1 MLQKNKTRHR
11 FMADYL
17 FIDIRKSDEVYSRRF
32 DKSYNYD
39 VYYIPMYMIRF
50 NVDMIKTHLKY
61 KKEIY
66 IVCNSASRSQFI
78 KDKYFAKDRNVIVS
92 SSLQFNNL
100 SRGVNT
106 VSLQNNNT
114 VKINVIGS
122 NSFNLYNIMRITQ
135 IILGSLI
142 LLVGG
147 YTLYATYSYKN
158 INKIPLI
165 ILILFGAMALFN
177 GLTSTCTISTIFID
191 SLN

>member
-1 MLQKNKTRHR
+1 
-11 FMADYL
+11 MADYL

-78 KDKYFAKDRNVIVS
+78 KDKYFANDRNVIVS
-92 SSLQFNNL
+92 NSLQFNNL
-100 SRGVNT
+100 SQGVNM
-106 VSLQNNNT
+106 VSLQNNT
-114 VKINVIGS
+114 VKINVIGT

-142 LLVGG
+142 LLIGS
-147 YTLYATYSYKN
+147 YTLYATYPYKS

>member
-1 MLQKNKTRHR
+1 
-11 FMADYL
+11 
-17 FIDIRKSDEVYSRRF
+17 
-32 DKSYNYD
+32 
-39 VYYIPMYMIRF
+39 MYMIRF

-78 KDKYFAKDRNVIVS
+78 KDKYFANDRNVIVS
-92 SSLQFNNL
+92 NSLQFNNL
-100 SRGVNT
+100 SQGVNT
-106 VSLQNNNT
+106 VSLQNNT
-114 VKINVIGS
+114 VKINVIGT

-142 LLVGG
+142 LLIGS
-147 YTLYATYSYKN
+147 YTLYATYPYKS

>member
-1 MLQKNKTRHR
+1 MG
-11 FMADYL
+11 DYL

-50 NVDMIKTHLKY
+50 NVDMIRKHINY

-78 KDKYFAKDRNVIVS
+78 KNKYFANDRNIIVS
-92 SSLQFNNL
+92 DSLQFNNL
-100 SRGVNT
+100 
-106 VSLQNNNT
+106 LQGHNNVVLNNNNT
-114 VKINVIGS
+114 IKINVIGD
-122 NSFNLYNIMRITQ
+122 NQFNLYNIMRITQ

-142 LLVGG
+142 IIIGG
-147 YTLYATYSYKN
+147 YTLYSTYSYKN
-158 INKIPLI
+158 INKVPLI
-165 ILILFGAMALFN
+165 ILILFGTMALFN
-177 GLTSTCTISTIFID
+177 GITSTCTISTIFVD

>member
-1 MLQKNKTRHR
+1 
-11 FMADYL
+11 MADYL

-78 KDKYFAKDRNVIVS
+78 KNKYFANDRNVIVS
-92 SSLQFNNL
+92 DSLQFNNL
-100 SRGVNT
+100 SQGVNT
-106 VSLQNNNT
+106 VSLQNNS
-114 VKINVIGS
+114 VKINVIGT

-142 LLVGG
+142 LLIGS
-147 YTLYATYSYKN
+147 YTLYATYPYKS

>member
-1 MLQKNKTRHR
+1 MG
-11 FMADYL
+11 DYL

-50 NVDMIKTHLKY
+50 NVDMIRKHINY

-66 IVCNSASRSQFI
+66 IVCNSATRSQFI
-78 KDKYFAKDRNVIVS
+78 KNKYFANDRNIIVS
-92 SSLQFNNL
+92 DSLQFNNL
-100 SRGVNT
+100 SQGHNNVVLN
-106 VSLQNNNT
+106 NNNT
-114 VKINVIGS
+114 IKINVIGD
-122 NSFNLYNIMRITQ
+122 NQFNLYNIMRITQ

-142 LLVGG
+142 IIIGG
-147 YTLYATYSYKN
+147 YTLYSTYSYKN

-165 ILILFGAMALFN
+165 ILILFGTMALFN
-177 GLTSTCTISTIFID
+177 GITSTCTISTIFVD

>member
-1 MLQKNKTRHR
+1 
-11 FMADYL
+11 MADYL

-78 KDKYFAKDRNVIVS
+78 KDKYFANDRNVIVS
-92 SSLQFNNL
+92 NSLQFNNL
-100 SRGVNT
+100 SQGVNT
-106 VSLQNNNT
+106 VSLQNNS
-114 VKINVIGS
+114 VKINVIGT

-142 LLVGG
+142 LLIGS
-147 YTLYATYSYKN
+147 YTLYATYPYKS

>member
-1 MLQKNKTRHR
+1 
-11 FMADYL
+11 MADYL

-78 KDKYFAKDRNVIVS
+78 KNKYFANDRNIIVS
-92 SSLQFNNL
+92 DSLQYNNL
-100 SRGVNT
+100 SQGVNM
-106 VSLQNNNT
+106 VSLQNNT
-114 VKINVIGS
+114 VKINVIGT

-142 LLVGG
+142 LLIGS
-147 YTLYATYSYKN
+147 YTLYATYPYKS

>member
-1 MLQKNKTRHR
+1 MG
-11 FMADYL
+11 DYL

-50 NVDMIKTHLKY
+50 NVDMIKKHINY

-66 IVCNSASRSQFI
+66 IVCNSATRSQFI
-78 KDKYFAKDRNVIVS
+78 KNKYFANDRNIIVS
-92 SSLQFNNL
+92 DSLQFNNL
-100 SRGVNT
+100 SQGHNNVVLN
-106 VSLQNNNT
+106 NNNT
-114 VKINVIGS
+114 IKINVIGD
-122 NSFNLYNIMRITQ
+122 NQFNLYNIMRITQ

-142 LLVGG
+142 IIIGG
-147 YTLYATYSYKN
+147 YTLYSTYSYKN

-165 ILILFGAMALFN
+165 ILILFGTMALFN
-177 GLTSTCTISTIFID
+177 GITSTCTISTIFVD

>member
-1 MLQKNKTRHR
+1 MG
-11 FMADYL
+11 DYL

-50 NVDMIKTHLKY
+50 NVDMIRKHINY

-78 KDKYFAKDRNVIVS
+78 KNKYFANDRNIIVS
-92 SSLQFNNL
+92 DSLQFNNL
-100 SRGVNT
+100 
-106 VSLQNNNT
+106 LQGHNNVVLNNNNT
-114 VKINVIGS
+114 IKINVIGD
-122 NSFNLYNIMRITQ
+122 NQFNLYNIMRITQ

-142 LLVGG
+142 IIIGG
-147 YTLYATYSYKN
+147 YTLYSTYSYKN
-158 INKIPLI
+158 INKVPLI
-165 ILILFGAMALFN
+165 ILILFGTMALFN
-177 GLTSTCTISTIFID
+177 GRTSTCTISTIFVD

>member
-1 MLQKNKTRHR
+1 
-11 FMADYL
+11 MADYL

-39 VYYIPMYMIRF
+39 VY
-50 NVDMIKTHLKY
+50 
-61 KKEIY
+61 
-66 IVCNSASRSQFI
+66 
-78 KDKYFAKDRNVIVS
+78 
-92 SSLQFNNL
+92 
-100 SRGVNT
+100 
-106 VSLQNNNT
+106 
-114 VKINVIGS
+114 INVIGT

-142 LLVGG
+142 LLIGS

-158 INKIPLI
+158 INKLPLI

>member
-1 MLQKNKTRHR
+1 
-11 FMADYL
+11 MADYL

-50 NVDMIKTHLKY
+50 NVDMIKAHLKY

-78 KDKYFAKDRNVIVS
+78 KDKYFANDRNVIVS
-92 SSLQFNNL
+92 NSLQFNNL
-100 SRGVNT
+100 SQGVNT
-106 VSLQNNNT
+106 VSLQNNT
-114 VKINVIGS
+114 VKINVIGT

-142 LLVGG
+142 LFIGS
-147 YTLYATYSYKN
+147 YTLYATYPYKN
-158 INKIPLI
+158 INKLPLI

>member
-1 MLQKNKTRHR
+1 MG
-11 FMADYL
+11 DYL

-50 NVDMIKTHLKY
+50 NVDMIRKHINY

-78 KDKYFAKDRNVIVS
+78 KNKYFANDRNIIVS
-92 SSLQFNNL
+92 DSLQFNNL
-100 SRGVNT
+100 SQGH
-106 VSLQNNNT
+106 NNVVLNNISI
-114 VKINVIGS
+114 KINVIGD
-122 NSFNLYNIMRITQ
+122 NQFNLYNIMRITQ

-142 LLVGG
+142 IIIGG
-147 YTLYATYSYKN
+147 YTLYSTYSYKN

-165 ILILFGAMALFN
+165 ILILFGTMALFN
-177 GLTSTCTISTIFID
+177 GITSTCTISTIFVD